1 MQITDPYGE
10 TRRQLAGTSVGRRA
24 VLAGGLGAVV
34 LPSLAACGGNAEGGG
49 TGGGEQTLVIGIE
62 SEADVLDPQV
72 AGGWVTYRINRQI
85 FESLVDEDLT
95 TPSAQ
100 APVPELVPGLAE
112 SWEVSPDGLVYTFRL
127 RQGVT
132 FHDGSALD
140 AEAVVYNIRR
150 MWDETAPQ
158 YSAKAAGQTVF
169 IWRNVADV
177 QAPDAS
183 TVVITMAQPF
193 SPFLRML
200 AQGGNGSCCIMS
212 PQAIEEFGED
222 IADHPVG
229 TGPFSFSE
237 RVRGER
243 IALVRNDDYWGT
255 VPQLDG
261 VVFRPIPDASARVA
275 ALRSGDV
282 DMIAVPSPDSVQG
295 LVGEGFQLSEGVP
308 PHVWYLSFNMTDQY
322 TGVKEVRQAIN
333 LAIDREGM
341 AKNLLAGTVN
351 PAYDVQA
358 PANDAYVE
366 RTETY
371 ARNVARAKELL
382 ASVGLSGGFS
392 TTLTT
397 SVDGSGQ
404 IVPAQMAEFIQQN
417 LAEIGIDVQ
426 IQTSEWISYLGT
438 WAQGAQPGTGMMQM
452 SWGMT
457 TPYWL
462 YIVTSSTL
470 QAPNGPN
477 VGYYSN
483 PALDDVMAQAIAA
496 TDEETANTLWK
507 QANDIVTEDAALAP
521 VVNDKAPYVLADYVE
536 GFVSASEE
544 WYDLRGVKLASS

>member
-1 MQITDPYGE
+1 MSISTALP
-10 TRRQLAGTSVGRRA
+10 TTPVGRRR
-24 VLAGGLGAVV
+24 VLAGGLGAATV
-34 LPSLAACGGNAEGGG
+34 SALAACGGGASGQQGPG
-49 TGGGEQTLVIGIE
+49 AQTLVIGIE
-62 SEADVLDPQV
+62 SEPDVLDPQV
-72 AGGWVTYRINRQI
+72 AGGWVTYRINKQV
-85 FESLVDEDLT
+85 FDPLVDEDLT
-95 TPSAQ
+95 TPSSEA
-100 APVPELVPGLAE
+100 AVPELVPGLAE
-112 SWEVSPDGLVYTFRL
+112 SWEVSPDGTVYTFSI

-132 FHDGSALD
+132 FHDGTPLD
-140 AEAVVYNIRR
+140 ADAVVYNIRR

-158 YSAKAAGQTVF
+158 YSAKAAGQTNFVWSF
-169 IWRNVADV
+169 VTGVEATD
-177 QAPDAS
+177 PS
-183 TVVITMAQPF
+183 TVVVTMSQPF
-193 SPFLRML
+193 SPFLRLL

-212 PQAIEEFGED
+212 PASIEEHGED
-222 IADHPVG
+222 VADHPVG
-229 TGPFSFSE
+229 TGPFRFVQ

-243 IALVRNDDYWGT
+243 VELARYDDHWRG
-255 VPQLDG
+255 PAQLDG
-261 VVFRPIPDASARVA
+261 VVFRPLPDASARVA

-282 DMIAVPSPDSVQG
+282 DMIAVPSPDSVEA
-295 LVGEGFQLSEGVP
+295 LRAEGFQVSEGTP
-308 PHVWYLSFNMTDQY
+308 PHVWYLSFNMQDQY
-322 TGVKEVRQAIN
+322 TGVREVRQAIN

-341 AKNLLAGTVN
+341 ARDLLAGTVN

-366 RTETY
+366 RQDAY
-371 ARNVARAKELL
+371 ARDVARARELL
-382 ASVGLSGGFS
+382 ATAGFPDGFR

-417 LAEIGIDVQ
+417 LAEIGIEVEIATQ
-426 IQTSEWISYLGT
+426 EWISYLGT

-477 VGYYSN
+477 VGYYAN
-483 PALDDVMAQAIAA
+483 PELDEVMDRAIRA
-496 TDEETANTLWK
+496 TDEAEANELWR
-507 QANDIVTEDAALAP
+507 QANDIVSEDAALAP

-544 WYDLRGVKLASS
+544 WYDLRSVRLAETS